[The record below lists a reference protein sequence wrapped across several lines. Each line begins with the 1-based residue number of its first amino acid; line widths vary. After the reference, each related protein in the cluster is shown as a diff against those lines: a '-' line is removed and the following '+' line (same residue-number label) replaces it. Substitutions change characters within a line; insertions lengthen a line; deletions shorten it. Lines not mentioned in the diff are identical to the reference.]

1 MNPLQ
6 AWSDQEF
13 EERLR
18 AMGGRY
24 HIHHPFQVM
33 MHRGQLQQHQI
44 QGWVANRYY
53 YQINIP
59 IKDAAILANCP
70 EREVRRH
77 WVQRILDHDGC
88 QGDEGGIEAWIRL
101 GEAVGLARAD
111 TVSQRLVLP
120 GVRFAVDAYVNFA
133 RQRPWQE
140 AAAASLTE
148 LFAPGIHQSRLE
160 FWPQHYPWIEPG
172 GYAYFRRRLSEAPR
186 DVCNGLRI
194 TLGHFNT
201 RELQQRALEILQF
214 KLDILWA
221 MLDTMMLAYSDVQVS
236 GWGRYTPME
245 EGGAVHDFHEPLFA
259 KCG

>member
-1 MNPLQ
+1 MNTLQ

-33 MHRGQLQQHQI
+33 MHRGQLPQHQI

-148 LFAPGIHQSRLE
+148 LFAPGIHQIGAAVRDGLACLSGVTDGPGVRLKGGDVSGR
-160 FWPQHYPWIEPG
+160 QHAAIGKNRHHPAP
-172 GYAYFRRRLSEAPR
+172 FRRCRFRHTARRRKGLGNGLGRHRRGGLPAPR
-186 DVCNGLRI
+186 VV
-194 TLGHFNT
+194 GH
-201 RELQQRALEILQF
+201 
-214 KLDILWA
+214 W
-221 MLDTMMLAYSDVQVS
+221 
-236 GWGRYTPME
+236 
-245 EGGAVHDFHEPLFA
+245 
-259 KCG
+259 